1 MKLIQLV
8 RGGLVLVLVPLLT
21 IFTSVSTLFM
31 GVVCRW
37 TAEEIQVLPRWW
49 GRVIT
54 KVSGVRVR
62 VEGIENLLPGRSY
75 IFAANHQSQFD
86 IFALQGYL
94 GIDFRWMAKK
104 ELFKVPVFGQAL
116 KLGGAIEVDR
126 AHSRQA
132 VKSLDEAAKRIVD
145 GISVIIFPEGTRSP
159 DGKLMSFKAGGMVI
173 AIKSGVP
180 LVPMAIMGT
189 HYILPKGRLLIRSG
203 EMLIRIGAPIETST
217 YTLKQKHELAER
229 VHDAVAG
236 LMGPLDSRKY
246 DESDR

>member
-1 MKLIQLV
+1 MKLIQLA
-8 RGGLVLVLVPLLT
+8 RALLVLVLAPLLT
-21 IFTSVSTLFM
+21 IITSIITLFL
-31 GVVCRW
+31 GVVCHW
-37 TAEEIQVLPRWW
+37 TAERIQILPRWW

-54 KVSGVRVR
+54 RASGVRVR
-62 VEGIENLLPGRSY
+62 VEGVENLVPGRPY

-94 GIDFRWMAKK
+94 GLDFRWMAKK

-116 KLGGAIEVDR
+116 KSGGYIEVDR
-126 AHSRQA
+126 AHGRQA
-132 VKSLDEAAKRIVD
+132 MKSLEEAAKRIAG

-159 DGKLMSFKAGGMVI
+159 DGKLMPFKAGGMVI

-189 HYILPKGRLLIRSG
+189 HYVLPKGRLLIRSG
-203 EMLIRIGAPIETST
+203 EVLIRIGTPIETSC
-217 YTLKQKHELAER
+217 YTLKQKHELAEL

-236 LMGPLDSRKY
+236 LMSVDFAKQSENR
-246 DESDR
+246 SC